1 MKWIFERSNGN
12 KDAVETP
19 IGYVPRVNDIEVPN
33 GVSMDSMQELL
44 RVDVEAWR
52 KEIDSIS
59 EYMRQ
64 FGSSLPEEMKT
75 QINSMKQR
83 LST

>member
-1 MKWIFERSNGN
+1 LKWIFERSNGN

-19 IGYVPRVNDIEVPN
+19 IGYVPRASDIEIPN

-52 KEIDSIS
+52 REIESIS
-59 EYMRQ
+59 EYMKQ
-64 FGSSLPEEMKT
+64 FGSALPEEMKT
-75 QINSMKQR
+75 QINTMKQR
-83 LST
+83 LSL